1 MKKLNLVK
9 LLAVL
14 LVFNCSSDDN
24 SNNTES
30 QKTRIAKI
38 EQKIFD
44 FNNSSLLEER
54 IVIDYSDGKQI
65 LWSFYNNN
73 DDLTSTEE
81 WNYSSIGYLISIKS
95 FLADGSPY
103 SEEYIIYDDDNRI
116 SQTTYSDTDS
126 FNKTISFKH
135 NNENTITANIDSNGA
150 NSSKV
155 FELNSNGVIHKEIR
169 NGNIIVSVDYN
180 NLNPITK
187 TTSFTTYSYEYLDN
201 GSFPSTCSI
210 FGTNPA
216 NVVLFGNSLSDQ
228 SDSLTSELISKITS
242 DSSSKEF
249 IYSLDDNG
257 YPISMQSFYDGNLR
271 NEFKYTYE

>member
-1 MKKLNLVK
+1 MI
-9 LLAVL
+9 
-14 LVFNCSSDDN
+14 FN
-24 SNNTES
+24 T
-30 QKTRIAKI
+30 
-38 EQKIFD
+38 
-44 FNNSSLLEER
+44 
-54 IVIDYSDGKQI
+54 
-65 LWSFYNNN
+65 
-73 DDLTSTEE
+73 
-81 WNYSSIGYLISIKS
+81 SSIS
-95 FLADGSPY
+95 
-103 SEEYIIYDDDNRI
+103 
-116 SQTTYSDTDS
+116 
-126 FNKTISFKH
+126 KT
-135 NNENTITANIDSNGA
+135 
-150 NSSKV
+150 
-155 FELNSNGVIHKEIR
+155 
-169 NGNIIVSVDYN
+169 VDYN